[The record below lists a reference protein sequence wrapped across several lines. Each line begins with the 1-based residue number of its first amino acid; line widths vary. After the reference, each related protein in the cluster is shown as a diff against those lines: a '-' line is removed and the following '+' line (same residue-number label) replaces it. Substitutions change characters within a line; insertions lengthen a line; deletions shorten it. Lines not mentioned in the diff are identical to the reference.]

1 MEVILK
7 NIGHLSPSGSARSRS
22 KKKWWRGS
30 VSKLV
35 VSVQAAREH
44 GTTLAQEHGVVDP
57 QGKGKA
63 RRREG
68 NWCRNQL
75 HRLATV
81 TKSPT
86 STVATSQS
94 GPGAGD
100 EARVEFAEAHG
111 GEESA

>member
-1 MEVILK
+1 MPE
-7 NIGHLSPSGSARSRS
+7 
-22 KKKWWRGS
+22 
-30 VSKLV
+30 LV
-35 VSVQAAREH
+35 VRVQATCEH
-44 GTTLAQEHGVVDP
+44 CSALAQEHGVVDP

-63 RRREG
+63 GRREG
-68 NWCRNQL
+68 NWCRHQL

-100 EARVEFAEAHG
+100 EDRVEFAEAHG

>member
-1 MEVILK
+1 M
-7 NIGHLSPSGSARSRS
+7 
-22 KKKWWRGS
+22 
-30 VSKLV
+30 SKLV
-35 VSVQAAREH
+35 VRVQATREH
-44 GTTLAQEHGVVDP
+44 GATLAEEHGVVDP

-68 NWCRNQL
+68 NWCRHQL
-75 HRLATV
+75 HCLATV

-94 GPGAGD
+94 GPRAGD
-100 EARVEFAEAHG
+100 EARVEFAEADG